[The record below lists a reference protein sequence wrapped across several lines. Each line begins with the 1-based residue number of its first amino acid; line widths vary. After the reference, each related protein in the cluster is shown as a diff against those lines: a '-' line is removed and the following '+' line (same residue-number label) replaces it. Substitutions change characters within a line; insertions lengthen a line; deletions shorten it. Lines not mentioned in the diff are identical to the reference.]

1 MPLFLRGL
9 SQYDPYSSCFAKF
22 ASKHAERLSELG
34 VKPGDLG
41 THSARKG
48 VPTMVASG
56 CKVSPPIV
64 SLCICVEWVMG
75 GVKNKYLFYK
85 AAGDHYVGRCATTFN
100 LIKKEFAVSQPYFD
114 YSEFDD
120 PIERAKI
127 REEVE
132 GYLFDRLGDL
142 SEMECTRKMLV
153 MAFASVC
160 FHFEYLNE
168 NLHALNPFRT
178 STIWKDLQPSI
189 RAHTRVAYPWNKT
202 SKTPTF
208 AGIPPHVTLLA
219 DIAELKKEM

>member
-1 MPLFLRGL
+1 
-9 SQYDPYSSCFAKF
+9 
-22 ASKHAERLSELG
+22 
-34 VKPGDLG
+34 
-41 THSARKG
+41 
-48 VPTMVASG
+48 MVASG

-100 LIKKEFAVSQPYFD
+100 RIKKEFAVSPPYFD

-168 NLHALNPFRT
+168 NLHARNPFRT
-178 STIWKDLQPSI
+178 STIGNTFNQEYAHMPELHI
-189 RAHTRVAYPWNKT
+189 R
-202 SKTPTF
+202 
-208 AGIPPHVTLLA
+208 GIKHPKHQQLLA
-219 DIAELKKEM
+219 FHHIM